1 MPGHPLVSIQ
11 QVSKAFATTLAVDNI
26 SFTVRRGETFAL
38 LGPNGAGKSTV
49 VRMIIGM
56 LVPDHGSVIWCDENG
71 TPVRLNR
78 SQIGYLPED
87 RGLYKSEKV
96 GRILKYFAEL
106 HGLSSAEATK
116 AANSWLVRLD
126 MQQHAGSKL
135 ETLSKGNQQKIQIAA
150 ALVHRPKLAVLDEPF
165 SGLDPLNQE
174 MLMTLMSELKDEGTT
189 ILLSAHQLNLVE
201 RLADQVVLMN
211 RGREVLSGSVP
222 QIKRSAYGGRV
233 IEVEYQSPLLPD
245 DVRSLH
251 DHLDV
256 IEVLPGAAGHI
267 RLLLEANASMPM
279 WLSRLSALGTLE
291 NLSSS
296 QLTLHEIYLRALGKP
311 VSPSAKLSSVD
322 QASFQEIA

>member
-1 MPGHPLVSIQ
+1 MPGQPLVSLQ

-26 SFTVRRGETFAL
+26 SFTVRHGETFAL

-56 LVPDHGSVIWCDENG
+56 LVPDHGSVIWCDEKG
-71 TPVRLNR
+71 ASVRLDR

-96 GRILKYFAEL
+96 GRILKYFGEL
-106 HGLSSAEATK
+106 HGLSSGEATQ
-116 AANSWLVRLD
+116 AANSWLARLE

-174 MLMTLMSELKDEGTT
+174 MLMTLMSELKEDGTT

-222 QIKRSAYGGRV
+222 QIKNSAYGGRV
-233 IEVEYQSPLLPD
+233 IEVEYQSALPSD
-245 DVRSLH
+245 DWKSLEA
-251 DHLDV
+251 DADV
-256 IEVLPGAAGHI
+256 IEVHTAAPGHI
-267 RLLLEANASMPM
+267 RLLLEATASMPN
-279 WLSRLSALGTLE
+279 WLARLSALVCWR
-291 NLSSS
+291 
-296 QLTLHEIYLRALGKP
+296 I
-311 VSPSAKLSSVD
+311 
-322 QASFQEIA
+322 